1 MANPWVS
8 IDATSDRRE
17 RAATLAAARESALAG
32 TSPPKGAIRRVISA
46 SWRRSSRAG
55 VDAESGLA
63 PVALGAGEAQSRWDQ
78 HPVAASMPAGRELL
92 RDVGTADHQVLL
104 FCDADGTLLWID
116 GERRVVHRARDVRL
130 EPGTLWS
137 EAAAGTN
144 AMGTALQTGHPVQV
158 FSAEHYARP
167 VHGWTCSAA
176 PIRDPE
182 SGRTVGVLDLSGG
195 IETAHPHSLAVV
207 TAAAQLVEQQ
217 LRISADTAAA
227 RLVETYGGRIGSG
240 AARPDALATAAGR
253 VLLSAD
259 EALIGG
265 RLALSD
271 PDLLSQSGGVVALP
285 GGRTAVA
292 EPVLDGGFL
301 LWIARDGSDERELGE
316 SAGKGELRLEALG
329 RDGARLT
336 IDGVEHLLS
345 PRHSELL
352 ALLSLR
358 PGGWSAEQ
366 LADELLGAFGK
377 AVSIRAEFSR
387 LRRILGRYLAS
398 HPYTLNVGLSTDYSD
413 VERHIEAG
421 RLREALDGFR
431 AGELLPGSDAPV
443 IVEARFRLTM
453 SLREAVIAA
462 ADPDL
467 LSAWLR
473 TPAGDDDA
481 QACRVLM
488 AMCPP
493 ADSRHALA
501 AGRLRRLSGAR

>member
-17 RAATLAAARESALAG
+17 RARMLAAARESALAG
-32 TSPPKGAIRRVISA
+32 ASVPKGAIRRVISA

-55 VDAESGLA
+55 VDAERGLA
-63 PVALGAGEAQSRWDQ
+63 PVAVDVAEARSRWDQ
-78 HPVAASMPAGRELL
+78 HQVAGSMPAARELL

-130 EPGTLWS
+130 EPGAVWS

-144 AMGTALQTGHPVQV
+144 AMGTALATGHPVQV

-167 VHGWTCSAA
+167 VHDWTCSAA
-176 PIRDPE
+176 PIHDPE
-182 SGRTVGVLDLSGG
+182 TGRTVGVLDLSGG

-207 TAAAQLVEQQ
+207 TAAAQMVEQQ
-217 LRISADTAAA
+217 LRISADMVAA
-227 RLVETYGGRIGSG
+227 RLVETYGCRVGSG
-240 AARPDALATAAGR
+240 AAHPDALATAAGL

-271 PDLLSQSGGVVALP
+271 PDSLLASGGVVVLP
-285 GGRTAVA
+285 GGRRAVA
-292 EPVLDGGFL
+292 EPVGDGGFL
-301 LWIARDGSDERELGE
+301 LWIAREGGDGRAPAPEGD
-316 SAGKGELRLEALG
+316 LRLELLG
-329 RDGARLT
+329 RDHATLT
-336 IDGVEHLLS
+336 IDGVEHPLS

-352 ALLSLR
+352 TLLLLR

-366 LADELLGAFGK
+366 LAGELLGAFGK
-377 AVSIRAEFSR
+377 AVSIRAELSR
-387 LRRILGRYLAS
+387 LRRILGPYLGS
-398 HPYTLNVGLSTDYSD
+398 HPYRLNAAVSTDYSD
-413 VERHIEAG
+413 VERHLESG
-421 RLREALDGFR
+421 RLSEALDGFR
-431 AGELLPGSDAPV
+431 AGELLPGSDSPV
-443 IVEARFRLTM
+443 IAEARFRLTM

-462 ADPDL
+462 ASPDL
-467 LSAWLR
+467 LCGWLR

-488 AMCPP
+488 GLCPP